1 MVLGSNLHVP
11 FGGSPVRAVEPI
23 DAAREYVRSVGGRR
37 RQVWLRLAIT
47 LAVGSS
53 LAIGTQDAWVP
64 FWMMSVVVTQLL
76 ENAGFAPLLRGAE
89 PTRLRIFTAVSGSV
103 TTTTAFGLAAPLMW
117 VRGGTEAGAGS
128 IMFLFGG
135 SMMALM
141 AAQGSLPAF
150 VGTVLPYLFV
160 GTAMAFSPIV
170 TGQSTV
176 LSWPLV
182 FGFVVLTAVMC
193 LLWKWSARAR
203 RSEILARQ
211 EVELGRA
218 RAEAAERQVRQL
230 AYSDALTGLPN
241 RHSFNEALQAALSG
255 GKPFA
260 LLLLDLNGF
269 KRVNDRHGHP
279 VGDEVLRHVASR
291 LTVSTDG
298 VGIPARLGGDE
309 FAIICWVQSE
319 ESAVSL
325 AWAIADSVRQ
335 PCITPVGVQRVGT
348 SVGIALAPVHATEP
362 SELMRRAD
370 AALYRSKSTG
380 GAECVVFEPSIEKQN
395 ICGSIPGQP
404 VSMTA

>member
-1 MVLGSNLHVP
+1 MVLGSNSHVS
-11 FGGSPVRAVEPI
+11 FGGTPVLAVEPV

-47 LAVGSS
+47 LAVGGS

-64 FWMMSVVVTQLL
+64 FWIMSVVLTQLL
-76 ENAGFAPLLRGAE
+76 ENAGFEPLLRGAK
-89 PTRLRIFTAVSGSV
+89 PTRLRILAAVSGSV

-160 GTAMAFSPIV
+160 GTAMAFSPLV
-170 TGQSTV
+170 LGQSTV
-176 LSWPLV
+176 LSLPLV
-182 FGFVVLTAVMC
+182 FGFLVLTAVMC

-203 RSEILARQ
+203 RSEVLARQ
-211 EVELGRA
+211 EVELGRE

-241 RHSFNEALQAALSG
+241 RHSFNEALETALSG

-279 VGDEVLRHVASR
+279 VGDEVLRHVGAR

-309 FAIICWVQSE
+309 FAIICWVRSE

-335 PCITPVGVQRVGT
+335 PCTTRVGVQRVGT
-348 SVGIALAPVHATEP
+348 SVGIALAPVHATDP
-362 SELMRRAD
+362 SELMHRAD
-370 AALYRSKSTG
+370 AALYRSKLTG
-380 GAECVVFEPSIEKQN
+380 GAECVAFEPSIENPN
-395 ICGSIPGQP
+395 ICGSIPGRP